1 MEENRRLPTVSG
13 EMITMQ
19 VTITEDGYRITINEE
34 WPKFYDQ
41 CMLPSHIDQLTIG
54 GDVLVN
60 TVVVEEP
67 EAEDK
72 EGDEYENKD
81 DEEN

>member
-1 MEENRRLPTVSG
+1 M
-13 EMITMQ
+13 TMQ
-19 VTITEDGYRITINEE
+19 VIVTEDGYWITINEE
-34 WPKFYDQ
+34 WHKFYDRR
-41 CMLPSHIDQLTIG
+41 MLSSHIDQLTIG

-67 EAEDK
+67 EGEDE